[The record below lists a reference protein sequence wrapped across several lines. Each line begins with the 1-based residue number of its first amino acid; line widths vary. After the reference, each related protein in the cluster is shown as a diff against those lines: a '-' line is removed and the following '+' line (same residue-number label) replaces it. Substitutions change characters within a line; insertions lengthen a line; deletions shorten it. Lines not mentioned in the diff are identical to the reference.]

1 MTINKI
7 MTNKKRQN
15 KKAQEE
21 IAGFV
26 VIIVLVC
33 VILLIVMGLLL
44 RKSNSAQELNS
55 NIYSQFL
62 GSMMEY
68 TSDCVVYSPSNAK
81 LSDLIGYCMD
91 NYNCDSGKTAC
102 EVLNSTIPEM
112 LDASLL
118 NGNNPSIKGYQF
130 NMIYSRN
137 ITKTEKSLVK
147 IDKGVCNSTMTGAL
161 NVLPEGSGIITS
173 TIKVCF

>member
-1 MTINKI
+1 MKI
-7 MTNKKRQN
+7 QKNR
-15 KKAQEE
+15 KAQEE

-33 VILLIVMGLLL
+33 IVLLIMMGLFL
-44 RKSNSAQELNS
+44 RRPSTSAGLDSNV
-55 NIYSQFL
+55 YSQFL

-68 TSDCVVYSPSNAK
+68 TSDCMVYSTSYSKIN
-81 LSDLIGYCMD
+81 DLVGYCQN
-91 NYNCDSGKTAC
+91 NYKCDSGKTAC
-102 EVLNSTIPEM
+102 EVLNSTINAM

-130 NMIYSRN
+130 TMIYSRN
-137 ITKTEKSLVK
+137 VTGTEKQ
-147 IDKGVCNSTMTGAL
+147 IMNITKGVCNGTMTGAPNL
-161 NVLPEGSGIITS
+161 LPQGSGIVTS

>member
-1 MTINKI
+1 MKLDKI
-7 MTNKKRQN
+7 KQN
-15 KKAQEE
+15 KQAQEE

-33 VILLIVMGLLL
+33 IVLLIMMGLML
-44 RKSNSAQELNS
+44 RKSDTGQELNS

-68 TSDCVVYSPSNAK
+68 TSDCVVYAGSNAK
-81 LSDLIGYCMD
+81 LNDLIGYCMEG
-91 NYNCDSGKTAC
+91 YKCDSGKTSCDA
-102 EVLNSTIPEM
+102 LNSTIPSI

-130 NMIYSRN
+130 TMIYSRN
-137 ITKTEKSLVK
+137 ATRTEKQLMN
-147 IDKGVCNSTMTGAL
+147 ITKGVCNKTMTGAL
-161 NVLPEGSGIITS
+161 NVLPASSGIVSS